1 MWTQKKQQ
9 GEKKMRDVWYILF
22 GYLSGSILYAR
33 IFGELIAHRDITKQ
47 TKDKNPG
54 TANAFMQGGF
64 WCGVLT
70 LAGDLLKG
78 FVPVYFYLLH
88 LTGRPGIALAFVV
101 AAPVAGHIFPLLYV
115 LQLLRHRAAEAFQG
129 GKGIAVSFGTL
140 LGLFGRFGLRPALLL
155 AFSFLF
161 FSGIVRVTPHYYRT
175 LWTYIN
181 TGILMHFQHFRIE
194 DRNIRVGFLL
204 ITAMVVYHLCRSTEE
219 KEAMQVRILWQQ

>member
-1 MWTQKKQQ
+1 
-9 GEKKMRDVWYILF
+9 MRDVWYILF

-181 TGILMHFQHFRIE
+181 TGILMHFKHFRI
-194 DRNIRVGFLL
+194 DDINISIGFLL
-204 ITAMVVYHLCRSTEE
+204 ITAMVVCHLCRSTEE